1 MNAAVLKIMISFLL
15 GIYLKVG
22 FLNHII
28 VLFFWGIFVLI
39 SILAVPIYIPADNA
53 KISFFFTTL
62 SKFVISS
69 FFFLLTILTVWNTVS
84 LWFLFTFLQSLM
96 TLSTFSYT
104 CWPFIC
110 LLWKIVLF
118 WSFAHFRMGSFRF
131 WLFTFMNTLYVLDTN
146 HLSDI
151 SIVSCHKLPF
161 TFINCFLCCKKLLNL
176 SSPTTTKVLWFQVLH

>member
-69 FFFLLTILTVWNTVS
+69 FFFFLLTILTVWNTVS
-84 LWFLFTFLQSLM
+84 LWFLFAFLQSLM

-104 CWPFIC
+104 CWPFSGKLFCSGPLPILEWGNLGFGYLHLWIPCTFWILTTYQIYRLSHVISC
-110 LLWKIVLF
+110 LL
-118 WSFAHFRMGSFRF
+118 
-131 WLFTFMNTLYVLDTN
+131 
-146 HLSDI
+146 LSL
-151 SIVSCHKLPF
+151 IVSSVVRSF
-161 TFINCFLCCKKLLNL
+161 
-176 SSPTTTKVLWFQVLH
+176 